1 MVYPIDILSKLAI
14 TYTSIA
20 SEKKVGKEKLWTC
33 LTRSLSQTFS
43 FLERLICKSCID
55 NLLFQKFV
63 SKVMRYGKGQNLG
76 HSGQEAE
83 VRTQNLADRSPELL
97 DLLQEE
103 GRAQPAPPL
112 I

>member
-1 MVYPIDILSKLAI
+1 
-14 TYTSIA
+14 
-20 SEKKVGKEKLWTC
+20 
-33 LTRSLSQTFS
+33 
-43 FLERLICKSCID
+43 
-55 NLLFQKFV
+55 
-63 SKVMRYGKGQNLG
+63 MRYGKGQNLG